1 MSGLKQEAPEEEYAQ
16 QQDERDDD
24 DFDQAHSRF
33 LKRFKERLMSCNEWR
48 VEQASF

>member
-1 MSGLKQEAPEEEYAQ
+1 MGGLKQEAPEKEYAQ

-33 LKRFKERLMSCNEWR
+33 LKRLLVRVDLM
-48 VEQASF
+48 Q